1 MRKKTTWER
10 TPVQNLLRN
19 RSSGNYYGRW
29 TITVNGKS
37 KQKWINLNTDVFSV
51 AKLRVA
57 DEATKI
63 EKLRGSSSAFVAGS
77 GTVGDL
83 MRVYE
88 ERSKANPDLK
98 PATITSRL
106 VALGKLRKTWPELD
120 GLKPTQVIPFIACFG
135 TILAILAAWHE
146 NFPN

>member
-1 MRKKTTWER
+1 
-10 TPVQNLLRN
+10 VQNLLRN
-19 RSSGNYYGRW
+19 RKSGKYYGRW

-63 EKLRGSSSAFVAGS
+63 EKLRDSSSAVVAGS

-88 ERSKANPDLK
+88 ERSKANPDLN
-98 PATITSRL
+98 PATLT
-106 VALGKLRKTWPELD
+106 
-120 GLKPTQVIPFIACFG
+120 
-135 TILAILAAWHE
+135 AAPWR
-146 NFPN
+146 